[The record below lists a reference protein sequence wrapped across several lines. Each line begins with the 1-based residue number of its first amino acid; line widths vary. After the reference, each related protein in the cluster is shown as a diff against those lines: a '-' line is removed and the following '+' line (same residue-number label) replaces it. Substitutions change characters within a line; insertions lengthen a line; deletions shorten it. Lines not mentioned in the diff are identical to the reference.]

1 MLKFTVSKNLYSKSL
16 HKMGH
21 YFLNGPVQGPH
32 GKLVQKENLSHTLK
46 NKVFFLIFL
55 VFHDIYIEEDKDK

>member
-1 MLKFTVSKNLYSKSL
+1 MFHRLLMAKVSITFWINVPGLCQPKINSVL
-16 HKMGH
+16 
-21 YFLNGPVQGPH
+21 QGPH

-55 VFHDIYIEEDKDK
+55 IFHDNNI